1 MNKPKVTDPS
11 LSQQSIMSAL
21 CRTPRLSGL
30 FNIDFLS
37 SPFGHP
43 RAATGVMSTLPRILA
58 VNGAM
63 LHESGA
69 QSGGSAVKRKFA
81 IN

>member
-1 MNKPKVTDPS
+1 
-11 LSQQSIMSAL
+11 
-21 CRTPRLSGL
+21 
-30 FNIDFLS
+30 
-37 SPFGHP
+37 
-43 RAATGVMSTLPRILA
+43 MSTLPRILA

-69 QSGGSAVKRKFA
+69 QSGGSAVRKFA